1 MDRRLAGLVVLVV
14 VLVAATALPGFSGR
28 RVAGTASAMTFPDP
42 PSVGDCAL
50 SPLDGAV
57 RNSGSRTPAID
68 VTAVTWGSC
77 TGQVFGEIVDPGIVD
92 PGLAGSAA
100 WPTNPGSGNPSQ
112 ERRGRCSLAVA
123 TFAGLDPTSP
133 RPTIPG
139 TPSFEHISW
148 APTLGFDPYR
158 VVPGEEERAAG
169 RRWSR
174 CMVAPIV
181 HRSYQGTLAQAFQT
195 GQLPGAFGLCWSGT
209 DLDQAIDLIPCDE
222 PHVAE
227 LLATAFVD
235 DRSLVTR
242 DDYQRTCGQMAELIM
257 RTGAPIL
264 TGQVSAVID
273 PVTSDGQ
280 SLPTSPQTV
289 GCFVASADHRRLDQT
304 VIALADRPVPFAA

>member
-1 MDRRLAGLVVLVV
+1 MDRRLTGLVVLVV

-100 WPTNPGSGNPSQ
+100 GPTNPGSGNPSQ

-242 DDYQRTCGQMAELIM
+242 DDYQRTCGEMAALIM
-257 RTGAPIL
+257 RTGAPML